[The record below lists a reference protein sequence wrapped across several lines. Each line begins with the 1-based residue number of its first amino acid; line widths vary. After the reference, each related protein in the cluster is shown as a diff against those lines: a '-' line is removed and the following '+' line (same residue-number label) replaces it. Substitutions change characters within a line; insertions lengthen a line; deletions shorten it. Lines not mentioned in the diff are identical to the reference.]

1 VTNGTTK
8 GVSISPKNWKNFR
21 ERFETSFLT
30 KKIPL
35 GSAGIQVSREG
46 GRDYLIIITI

>member
-1 VTNGTTK
+1 MK
-8 GVSISPKNWKNFR
+8 GVSISHKNWKNFR

-30 KKIPL
+30 KKMPL

-46 GRDYLIIITI
+46 GRDCLHIIKFLN